1 MFKEVIARY
10 FAPLILAWTKE
21 IADDGNVKW
30 GIFLPS
36 GKMHNYLTGTI
47 LVCDVIG
54 GNIDVPFDRPNP
66 TETVR

>member
-10 FAPLILAWTKE
+10 LHHLYLHEQKKSPTT
-21 IADDGNVKW
+21 VKLS
-30 GIFLPS
+30 GVFFLPS

-54 GNIDVPFDRPNP
+54 GNIDVPFDRTNP